1 MIRALAP
8 EVIKL
13 FFVLNSN
20 EHEIQMLMKSK
31 ILKKKIF
38 LAFRRSD
45 VVFIMLLNVEMPTIV
60 GILTFMSMI
69 NFVLC

>member
-20 EHEIQMLMKSK
+20 EHEIQMLIKSK